1 MSKVLVID
9 ADYEAVEKALER
21 VFETFPLDVA
31 GKRVLLKP
39 NILGPFTP
47 ESHVNTSPVLV
58 RALVNRLKSAGAE
71 VTVGDNPGA
80 RGYGAVEKSGEVSG
94 IKEASLGTF
103 ANISTPVRT
112 IELDRHG
119 KTANVSSA
127 VLDADVLIS
136 VPKFKTHVLTEISG
150 AIKNSYGFIVGGE
163 KTRLHRDFSDAR
175 VFSQV
180 VVEVFRLRLPDLVI
194 MDGIVGMQG
203 NGPSAKTLYPVGKIL
218 ASDSGVALDS
228 VMAAMMGL
236 RPEDVDMLAYAAS
249 EGLGEIDLSRIDI
262 EGDASPLKKFK
273 KPISSIQRLIPRKV
287 FEVFYPDLDRARFRV
302 DPGLCT
308 ACGSC
313 RDLCPGEAITIQGK
327 QPTYDYSRCVACY
340 CCMEL
345 CSESAIEVQDS
356 LRVRLY
362 RKIGLL

>member
-9 ADYEAVEKALER
+9 AEYEAIEKALDR
-21 VFETFPLDVA
+21 VFEAFPLDVA

-47 ESHVNTSPVLV
+47 ESHVNTSPILV
-58 RALVNRLKSAGAE
+58 RALVDRLKSAGAE

-80 RGYGAVEKSGEVSG
+80 RGYGAVEKSADVSG
-94 IKEASLGTF
+94 IKEAAMGTF
-103 ANISTPVRT
+103 ANISMPVQT
-112 IELDRHG
+112 VELGRHG
-119 KTANVSSA
+119 KAANVSSA
-127 VLDADVLIS
+127 VLDADILIS
-136 VPKFKTHVLTEISG
+136 VPKFKTHVLTVISG

-175 VFSQV
+175 IFSQV

-218 ASDSGVALDS
+218 ASDNGVSLDS

-236 RPEDVDMLAYAAS
+236 KPEGVNMLAYAAF
-249 EGLGEIDLSRIDI
+249 EGLGEIDLSKIEI

-273 KPISSIQRLIPRKV
+273 KPISSVQRLVPRKV
-287 FEVFYPDLDRARFRV
+287 FEMFYPDLDRARFRV
-302 DPGLCT
+302 DPELCT

-313 RDLCPGEAITIQGK
+313 RDLCPGEAITIEDRL
-327 QPTYDYSRCVACY
+327 PRYDYSRCVACY

-345 CSESAIEVQDS
+345 CSERAIEVQDS
-356 LRVRLY
+356 LRVRIY